1 MDGYYETGLNK
12 LVIDQPYIPFSQDS
26 ATIMIFRFP
35 NADFFE
41 DYLILVQEHL
51 WAKMMMIEPTGDIVE
66 GGSGNDA
73 SCQSNTIESKTSPM
87 TKILAHIQL
96 ASLIFLWFLVCLQ
109 KQSSHLLMPSRYDS
123 QLSNASLLYLL
134 I

>member
-96 ASLIFLWFLVCLQ
+96 ASLIFL
-109 KQSSHLLMPSRYDS
+109 
-123 QLSNASLLYLL
+123 
-134 I
+134 

>member
-1 MDGYYETGLNK
+1 
-12 LVIDQPYIPFSQDS
+12 
-26 ATIMIFRFP
+26 MIFRFP

-66 GGSGNDA
+66 GGGNGNDA
-73 SCQSNTIESKTSPM
+73 SCQSNAIELKTSPM

-96 ASLIFLWFLVCLQ
+96 ASLIFL
-109 KQSSHLLMPSRYDS
+109 
-123 QLSNASLLYLL
+123 
-134 I
+134 